1 MEFKFKEFSEL
12 SNNELY
18 NILRLRNDVFIVEQ
32 KCPYDDIDGKDIN
45 SLHLLLVDKGN
56 LAGYLRII
64 PKGLSFSQSSIG
76 RVLVR
81 KEYRGGGL
89 AREMMQNAIQFI
101 RYKWNEKEIKISAQV
116 YLRSF
121 YKSLGFKEV
130 SAPYL
135 EDDIPHI
142 DMIYKD

>member
-32 KCPYDDIDGKDIN
+32 KCPYDDIDGKDIKCQ
-45 SLHLLLVDKGN
+45 HLLLENNGQ
-56 LAGYLRII
+56 LAGYLRIL
-64 PKGLSFSQSSIG
+64 PKGISFSQPSIG

-81 KEYRGGGL
+81 KEYRGSGL
-89 AREMMQNAIQFI
+89 AREIMLKAIQFI
-101 RYKWNEKEIKISAQV
+101 QLNWNEKEIKISAQV
-116 YLRSF
+116 YLKSF

-130 SAPYL
+130 SEPYL

-142 DMIYKD
+142 DMIYRG